1 MTDLALT
8 GGRVVDPSRGID
20 DSLGVAVTGGHLTG
34 LGDVGPAAETIDATG
49 LVLVPGLVDLH
60 THLYHGVSH
69 YGIDPD
75 VNCLRRGV
83 TTAVDAGSAGAQTF
97 PGFRRYVIEHA
108 QTRILAFLHVAVQGM
123 ITPLV
128 GELEDLRW
136 ASPAQAIGR
145 AREHPDVIVGVKVRL
160 GYQMVGDH
168 PEPALRLARQASE
181 QLGLPLMVHIIDMRR
196 PISWLLAHLG
206 EGDIVT
212 HCFHAN
218 EGGILDPD
226 GRLHPE
232 VARARARG
240 ILFDVGHGAGSF
252 AYRVARTALAQ
263 DFPPDTVSSDLH
275 AHNVAGPV
283 YDQATTL
290 SKLLHCGM
298 SLAQAITAAT
308 AAPAAAIR
316 RGAEI
321 GSLAPGSQADL
332 TGFELRTGGWA
343 LPDGTGRS
351 EIVQT
356 LVIPRLV
363 VRAGQA
369 RRIDPVMPGPVPSV
383 GSARE
388 RGPGPAR
395 AVTPWSRSAGILA
408 VTGGTVVTPDGTRLA
423 DVVIGDG
430 TIIAL
435 TGAGAAP
442 AAAERLDATG
452 CFVLPGGVDPH
463 GHIMADVAAATR
475 AAALGGTTTVLSFAN
490 PEPGEGAVACLLRHR
505 DELAAARPAV
515 NVGLHA
521 MLYRP
526 DQVVPADLH
535 ALRDAGVSGIKIF
548 LAYPELGIMWS
559 TRGLFELMTA
569 AARQGQVVQIH
580 CEDGQMIEGLAAAA
594 IASGRTGVRLFAETR
609 PPAAEAASAALVLG
623 MAGITGATCYLTHL
637 SCSETLDQVRLARH
651 RGSPALYGEVCPHH
665 LLLDDRCYQRTDA
678 ERYLV
683 APPLR
688 PPGHP
693 EALWHALADGTLD
706 TVGSDH
712 CQDRSRTVGE
722 FAPDGRGYRYGIA
735 GVGARLPLLL
745 SCGLARGLPIE
756 RLAEVACANPARA
769 FGHYPRKGVL
779 APGSDADLLIWDPA
793 ADMVIAADTF
803 DDSTGDSVYLGER
816 LSGQVRDVLLGGK
829 TLVRQG
835 RFVAEGAGGTYL
847 RTPGPPGAASLGTS
861 SISRMV

>member
-1 MTDLALT
+1 MTDLAIA

-20 DSLGVAVTGGHLTG
+20 DSLGVAITGGRLTG
-34 LGDVGPAAETIDATG
+34 LGDVGPAAETIEASG

-60 THLYHGVSH
+60 THLYDGVSH

-75 VNCLRRGV
+75 ANCLRRGV

-97 PGFRRYVIEHA
+97 PGFRRYVIERA

-160 GYQMVGDH
+160 GYQMVGDD
-168 PEPALRLARQASE
+168 PGPALRLARQASE

-196 PISWLLAHLG
+196 PISWLLTQLG

-218 EGGILDPD
+218 EGGILGPD
-226 GRLHPE
+226 GRLYPE

-240 ILFDVGHGAGSF
+240 VLFDVGHGAGSF
-252 AYRVARTALAQ
+252 AYRVAKAALAQ

-298 SLAQAITAAT
+298 SLAEVITAAT

-316 RGAEI
+316 RGSEI

-332 TGFELRTGGWA
+332 TGVELRTGRWV
-343 LPDGTGRS
+343 LPDGAGHS
-351 EIVQT
+351 EAVPT

-369 RRIDPVMPGPVPSV
+369 YRLDPVIPGPVAPP
-383 GSARE
+383 GPARE
-388 RGPGPAR
+388 RGPGAAFP
-395 AVTPWSRSAGILA
+395 VTTWSRPVGILA
-408 VTGGTVVTPDGTRLA
+408 VTGGTVVTPDGTRRA
-423 DVVIGDG
+423 DVVIRDG

-435 TGAGAAP
+435 AGAGGAP
-442 AAAERLDATG
+442 AEAERLDATG

-463 GHIMADVAAATR
+463 CHIMTDVAAATR
-475 AAALGGTTTVLSFAN
+475 AAALGGTTTVLSFTN
-490 PEPGEGAVACLLRHR
+490 PGPGEEAVACLLRRR
-505 DELAAARPAV
+505 DELAGAHPAV
-515 NVGLHA
+515 DVGLHA

-526 DQVVPADLH
+526 DQVVPADLR
-535 ALRDAGVSGIKIF
+535 ALADAGVSGIKVF

-569 AARQGQVVQIH
+569 AARQGLVVQVH
-580 CEDGQMIEGLAAAA
+580 CEDGQTIAGLAAAA
-594 IASGRTGVRLFAETR
+594 TAAGRTGPGLFAETR
-609 PPAAEAASAALVLG
+609 PPEAEAASVALVLNT
-623 MAGITGATCYLTHL
+623 AGITGATCYLTHL
-637 SCSETLDQVRLARH
+637 SCSQTLDQVRLARH
-651 RGSPALYGEVCPHH
+651 RGSPALYGEVCLHH

-688 PPGHP
+688 PPGHA
-693 EALWHALADGTLD
+693 EALWQALADGTLD

-712 CQDRSRTVGE
+712 CQERSRTPGE
-722 FAPDGRGYRYGIA
+722 FTPDGRGYCYGIA
-735 GVGARLPLLL
+735 GIGARLPLLL
-745 SCGLARGLPIE
+745 SRGLARGLPIE
-756 RLAEVACANPARA
+756 RLAEVASANPARA

-793 ADMVIAADTF
+793 AETTITPDTF
-803 DDSTGDSVYLGER
+803 DDGTGDSVYLGER
-816 LSGQVRDVLLGGK
+816 LSGHVRDVLLGGRAV
-829 TLVRQG
+829 VRQG
-835 RFVAEGAGGTYL
+835 RLAAEGGAGTYL
-847 RTPGPPGAASLGTS
+847 SSAPVPARPPG
-861 SISRMV
+861 V